1 MSAVSGLLSAAT
13 AEAIPRTYNFAR
25 DIFERNNTRRDRIA
39 YIDQSGSWT
48 YQQLR
53 QRAESFAHVLEALQ
67 VRPEERVLMCLLDSV
82 DWPSV
87 FLGTLYAGRVA
98 VPVNTLM
105 TEDDYRYMLEDSRAR
120 VLVVSQELYPKFANL
135 IGMVYGLKVIVSGQ
149 NPHGHQLL
157 EDLLKSMADSLP
169 YRGPTTTR
177 DDIAFWLYTS
187 GSTGRPKAAVHVHAD
202 LRLIN

>member
-25 DIFERNNTRRDRIA
+25 DIFDRNNGRRDRIA

-53 QRAESFAHVLEALQ
+53 QRAESFSHVLEALQ
-67 VRPEERVLMCLLDSV
+67 VRPEERVLMGLLDTF
-82 DWPSV
+82 DWPTV

-135 IGMVYGLKVIVSGQ
+135 IDAVPGLRVIVSGDDA
-149 NPHGHQLL
+149 HGHPRL
-157 EDLLKSMADSLP
+157 EDMLKGAAAPADDRP
-169 YRGPTTTR
+169 PPTTC

-187 GSTGRPKAAVHVHAD
+187 GSTGKP
-202 LRLIN
+202 

>member
-25 DIFERNNTRRDRIA
+25 DIFERNTMRRDRIA

-53 QRAESFAHVLEALQ
+53 QRAESFSHVLEALQ
-67 VRPEERVLMCLLDSV
+67 VRPEERVLMCLLDSI
-82 DWPSV
+82 DWPTV

-135 IGMVYGLKVIVSGQ
+135 IGTVYGLRVIVSGQ

-157 EDLLKSMADSLP
+157 EDLLKGVASSNV
-169 YRGPTTTR
+169 YRPPPTK
-177 DDIAFWLYTS
+177 I
-187 GSTGRPKAAVHVHAD
+187 GRAHV
-202 LRLIN
+202 